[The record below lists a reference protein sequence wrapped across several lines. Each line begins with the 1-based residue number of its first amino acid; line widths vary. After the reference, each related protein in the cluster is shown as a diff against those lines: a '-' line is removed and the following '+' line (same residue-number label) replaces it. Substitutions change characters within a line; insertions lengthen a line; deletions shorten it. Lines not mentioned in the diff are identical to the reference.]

1 MDTHSTCR
9 QHPASQHEQQRSR
22 RLQGAPPA
30 LPPPLPPPPLPHTP
44 LQPLGCLVTCR
55 VNECAALDL
64 EGTTSLRRTALP
76 LATLLRSCPRCLLP
90 HLPQEYLF
98 GPWKIAADEV
108 FATSPHCFAFVNL
121 KPVVPGHVLVSPKR
135 VVPRF
140 AELAPEEVADLW
152 CLAQR
157 VGAAIEP
164 HFGAASLT
172 LAIQDGPLAGQT
184 VPHVHIHILPRWGR
198 V

>member
-1 MDTHSTCR
+1 M
-9 QHPASQHEQQRSR
+9 
-22 RLQGAPPA
+22 A
-30 LPPPLPPPPLPHTP
+30 LTLIFHAGT
-44 LQPLGCLVTCR
+44 
-55 VNECAALDL
+55 AA
-64 EGTTSLRRTALP
+64 GMAG
-76 LATLLRSCPRCLLP
+76 LL
-90 HLPQEYLF
+90 
-98 GPWKIAADEV
+98 
-108 FATSPHCFAFVNL
+108 
-121 KPVVPGHVLVSPKR
+121 
-135 VVPRF
+135 